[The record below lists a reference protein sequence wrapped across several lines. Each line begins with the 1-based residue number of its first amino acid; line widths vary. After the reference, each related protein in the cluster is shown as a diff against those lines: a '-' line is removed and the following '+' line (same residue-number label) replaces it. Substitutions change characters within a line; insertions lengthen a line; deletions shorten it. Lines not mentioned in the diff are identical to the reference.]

1 MFTVL
6 FILQPYIIFTVLD
19 SKNILYVH
27 SKITTIKVS
36 KKLIEFLCDRCTN

>member
-1 MFTVL
+1 MFIVL
-6 FILQPYIIFTVLD
+6 FILQQYILFTILD

-36 KKLIEFLCDRCTN
+36 KKLIEFLYDAQIN